1 MYTCCFKVRRGYA
14 TAISSM
20 LHVSTACF
28 ADLLSMSRVVPHLHA
43 HRNAVPVPVRLGDA
57 LAEAG
62 PSITLAA
69 AAETLAFALG
79 GLTSMPAVRNF
90 ALCAALAIFLDF
102 LLQVGRL
109 PSF

>member
-1 MYTCCFKVRRGYA
+1 M
-14 TAISSM
+14 
-20 LHVSTACF
+20 
-28 ADLLSMSRVVPHLHA
+28 
-43 HRNAVPVPVRLGDA
+43 PVPLRLGEA

-102 LLQVGRL
+102 LLQVRIVGKVTSQTGASVTQLQLVPVMTTAMQGCDVEPFVTNDTESL
-109 PSF
+109 PAPV

>member
-1 MYTCCFKVRRGYA
+1 MTSPSRPAGRQCRCRSGWVRRLRRRGLNA
-14 TAISSM
+14 N
-20 LHVSTACF
+20 F
-28 ADLLSMSRVVPHLHA
+28 AGQPYPILVPTCRHD
-43 HRNAVPVPVRLGDA
+43 VPVPQRLGEA

-102 LLQVGRL
+102 LLQVCIVL
-109 PSF
+109 

>member
-1 MYTCCFKVRRGYA
+1 MSSGCPCPRR
-14 TAISSM
+14 
-20 LHVSTACF
+20 
-28 ADLLSMSRVVPHLHA
+28 
-43 HRNAVPVPVRLGDA
+43 HRVPVPQRLGGA

-102 LLQVGRL
+102 LLQVCGLLPMRLAGATACCPNMSRAADGRR
-109 PSF
+109 